1 MIYEPRDSG
10 HAKLREVLKKFTA
23 LNMPIEATLEL
34 TYRCNLKCI
43 HCYVDCK
50 DLPDELT
57 FDEWR
62 DVLDQLK
69 AAGFIYLL
77 FTGGEIMVRPDFLD
91 IASYARSC
99 GFFISFLSNCT
110 LVTPEIARAIAEL
123 KPISIGTSLYG
134 ASASTHE
141 SVTKVSGSFER
152 TVRGVELLVEAGLVP
167 RIQTVMIKSLG
178 AELPKIKKLAE
189 NLGATSS
196 ASFGLTPT
204 KSGSYSPSQYEPS
217 EEEVLEF
224 GGQSGLFGV
233 CNEDGPD
240 VCKAGKSNCAISPNG
255 DVTPCNIFPLKLGNL
270 KQSSFDSIW
279 HIEPCAE
286 LRYFRSMRRSNL
298 NACLSCELKAY
309 CHRCTAVAFIETGR
323 FDGPSP
329 IACRWAQV
337 CWRLTHAAEVT

>member
-99 GFFISFLSNCT
+99 GFFI
-110 LVTPEIARAIAEL
+110 EQ
-123 KPISIGTSLYG
+123 LYFG
-134 ASASTHE
+134 YSGDCPGYRRTQTYLYRYQ
-141 SVTKVSGSFER
+141 SVR
-152 TVRGVELLVEAGLVP
+152 C
-167 RIQTVMIKSLG
+167 Q
-178 AELPKIKKLAE
+178 
-189 NLGATSS
+189 
-196 ASFGLTPT
+196 
-204 KSGSYSPSQYEPS
+204 
-217 EEEVLEF
+217 
-224 GGQSGLFGV
+224 
-233 CNEDGPD
+233 
-240 VCKAGKSNCAISPNG
+240 
-255 DVTPCNIFPLKLGNL
+255 
-270 KQSSFDSIW
+270 
-279 HIEPCAE
+279 
-286 LRYFRSMRRSNL
+286 
-298 NACLSCELKAY
+298 CE
-309 CHRCTAVAFIETGR
+309 H
-323 FDGPSP
+323 S
-329 IACRWAQV
+329 
-337 CWRLTHAAEVT
+337 